1 MKGDKKVHMF
11 MVVTIIAFIFA
22 CIWVL
27 MDTIYFSKPPKPEVL
42 WKNNRI
48 PTTIGSNCWQGSL
61 KGSCVDY
68 VYASPWDMGLQNG
81 SVKVEPNSTITIDF
95 NKKPLAGSLQVAE
108 VFEDGEEE
116 FIKVDKNKMT
126 VPAKKG
132 TYVYMIY
139 AKWDQGNPNY
149 TFSIRV
155 E

>member
-1 MKGDKKVHMF
+1 
-11 MVVTIIAFIFA
+11 MVTMIGFIFVF
-22 CIWVL
+22 IWLL
-27 MDTIYFSKPPKPEVL
+27 MDTMYFSKPPKPEVS

-68 VYASPWDMGLQNG
+68 VYASPWDMGLRNG
-81 SVKVEPNSTITIDF
+81 SVT
-95 NKKPLAGSLQVAE
+95 
-108 VFEDGEEE
+108 
-116 FIKVDKNKMT
+116 MT
-126 VPAKKG
+126 VPAQKG

-149 TFSIRV
+149 TFSIKV